1 MTTKP
6 ALAKSVPI
14 VVVSGLSGAGKRSIL
29 HALEDIGFEA
39 VDNPPLKL
47 LETLAIRDK
56 QPLAVGID
64 ARTRGF
70 AAERV
75 LTVLRRLRENPRLKP
90 ELVFAT
96 AESVILQRRYTET
109 RRRHPLAG
117 SGSVA
122 DGIATETALTAPLR
136 KAADW
141 VIDTSD
147 LPLSGLR
154 RMIEQRFSKTEPM
167 LTLNL
172 VSFDFPAGLPR
183 EADMVFD
190 ARFLRNPHYIP
201 ALRDKTGLNRAV
213 LAYIEHDSGYQEF
226 LSRITG
232 LILFLLPRFI
242 QEGKKYATIAIGC
255 TGGRHRSVAL
265 VEAVGGF
272 LAERGWHARI
282 THRAL
287 ALSGLPEQT
296 RLGSAQKPA
305 PGAPERVAKA
315 GSRQPTTGPVAKPK
329 SKLVRQHHGYQ
340 VSGKKSE
347 LEAQNGSRRGVS
359 GHAASG
365 HEVPGYEAPEFEE
378 GWRQDM
384 AGALE

>member
-1 MTTKP
+1 MTMKP
-6 ALAKSVPI
+6 VP
-14 VVVSGLSGAGKRSIL
+14 VVVVTGLSGAGKRSVL

-47 LETLAIRDK
+47 LEVLVTRDRK
-56 QPLAVGID
+56 PLAVGID

-75 LTVLRRLRENPRLKP
+75 LSVLRRLRENPRLKP

-96 AESVILQRRYTET
+96 AEPEILQRRYTES

-117 SGSVA
+117 AGSVG

-147 LPLSGLR
+147 LPLSELR

-172 VSFDFPAGLPR
+172 VSFAFPAGLPR

-201 ALRDKTGLNRAV
+201 ALRDKTGLDRAV

-232 LILFLLPRFI
+232 LVTFLLPRFL
-242 QEGKKYATIAIGC
+242 QEGKKYVTIAIGC

-265 VEAVGGF
+265 VETVGKF
-272 LAERGWHARI
+272 LADRGWQARI
-282 THRAL
+282 THKAL
-287 ALSGLPEQT
+287 GTSDTMPEQAEVT
-296 RLGSAQKPA
+296 MAVATGQEKVAKSVSSRKRVHPPVNLKSEPDRQPPIPGTSPGADAQNEFNRDA
-305 PGAPERVAKA
+305 PGFGE
-315 GSRQPTTGPVAKPK
+315 SR
-329 SKLVRQHHGYQ
+329 
-340 VSGKKSE
+340 
-347 LEAQNGSRRGVS
+347 
-359 GHAASG
+359 
-365 HEVPGYEAPEFEE
+365 
-378 GWRQDM
+378 RQDM
-384 AGALE
+384 AGALK

>member
-1 MTTKP
+1 MTAKP
-6 ALAKSVPI
+6 VPVVI
-14 VVVSGLSGAGKRSIL
+14 VTGLSGAGKRSIL

-47 LETLAIRDK
+47 LETLVTKDRK
-56 QPLAVGID
+56 PLAVGID

-70 AAERV
+70 AAER
-75 LTVLRRLRENPRLKP
+75 LLSALRRLRENPRLKP

-96 AESVILQRRYTET
+96 AEPDVLQRRYTET

-117 SGSVA
+117 SGSVG

-154 RMIEQRFSKTEPM
+154 RMIEQRFSKTQPM
-167 LTLNL
+167 LTLNII
-172 VSFDFPAGLPR
+172 SFAFPAGLPR
-183 EADMVFD
+183 DADMVFD

-201 ALRDKTGLNRAV
+201 ALRDKTGLDRAV
-213 LAYIEHDSGYQEF
+213 LAYVEHDSGYEEF
-226 LSRITG
+226 LSRISG

-265 VEAVGGF
+265 AETLARS
-272 LAERGWHARI
+272 LAEQGWHARI

-287 ALSGLPEQT
+287 RSADMMPEQ
-296 RLGSAQKPA
+296 A
-305 PGAPERVAKA
+305 PDQQAPQALRHK
-315 GSRQPTTGPVAKPK
+315 TIK
-329 SKLVRQHHGYQ
+329 
-340 VSGKKSE
+340 
-347 LEAQNGSRRGVS
+347 
-359 GHAASG
+359 AASANPKIRAAVNLEYQPACDNEMSG
-365 HEVPGYEAPEFEE
+365 RAKGVASQNEITHQSNGF
-378 GWRQDM
+378 GKGRRQTM
-384 AGALE
+384 AGALK

>member
-1 MTTKP
+1 MTVKP
-6 ALAKSVPI
+6 VPVVI
-14 VVVSGLSGAGKRSIL
+14 VTGLSGAGKRSIL

-47 LETLAIRDK
+47 LETLVTRDRK
-56 QPLAVGID
+56 PLAVGID

-75 LTVLRRLRENPRLKP
+75 LAVLRRLRENPKLKP

-96 AESVILQRRYTET
+96 AEPEILQRRYTET

-117 SGSVA
+117 SGSVGE
-122 DGIATETALTAPLR
+122 GIDTETVLTAPLR
-136 KAADW
+136 KGADW
-141 VIDTSD
+141 LIDTSD

-172 VSFDFPAGLPR
+172 TSFAFPAGLPR

-201 ALRDKTGLNRAV
+201 ALRQKTGLDRTV
-213 LAYIEHDSGYQEF
+213 VAYIQHDSGYEEF

-232 LILFLLPRFI
+232 LVLFLLPRFI

-265 VEAVGGF
+265 VEALATF
-272 LAERGWHARI
+272 LAERGWPARVD
-282 THRAL
+282 HRAL
-287 ALSGLPEQT
+287 RLAHTVPEHTTAERKSAGFGQKAAKTLSDKHRDRAAKTPKREAIGGQAISGQT
-296 RLGSAQKPA
+296 HEIESQK
-305 PGAPERVAKA
+305 EI
-315 GSRQPTTGPVAKPK
+315 T
-329 SKLVRQHHGYQ
+329 
-340 VSGKKSE
+340 
-347 LEAQNGSRRGVS
+347 
-359 GHAASG
+359 
-365 HEVPGYEAPEFEE
+365 HETVGFGE
-378 GWRQDM
+378 GRRQDM